1 MSGRGAHKLCDNIG
15 CGKVAVKH
23 CAGCDQVRWCAAGH
37 VRAPQYSCCDC
48 GTTFF
53 VSQAFHARLHCT
65 CENVCAS
72 IDEAQPLP
80 DTCACTHHPAST
92 TCASRR
98 CTVRPSVSGCTGKAV
113 ATSLSARGC
122 WPPALSSLPQ
132 STRRQLLPKR
142 VVLSKGA
149 RASSASKANLNRFN
163 RDARA
168 AETPGWLT
176 SHVASRLQ
184 STRCDEPEST
194 MRG

>member
-1 MSGRGAHKLCDNIG
+1 MR
-15 CGKVAVKH
+15 CGPR
-23 CAGCDQVRWCAAGH
+23 AGWCS
-37 VRAPQYSCCDC
+37 RCDC
-48 GTTFF
+48 LGTMVLQSHSWPFMPDF
-53 VSQAFHARLHCT
+53 IC
-65 CENVCAS
+65 VCAHVS
-72 IDEAQPLP
+72 IDVAQPLS

-132 STRRQLLPKR
+132 STRRQLMPKR

-149 RASSASKANLNRFN
+149 RASSASKANLNRSN